1 MVIFGV
7 LAFCSGVM
15 ALWLPETLFS
25 PMPQTVEQVEAWP
38 EDYQNY
44 CCKRSRARADESE
57 DQVGVALEENGTA

>member
-44 CCKRSRARADESE
+44 CCKRSRAHADESE
-57 DQVGVALEENGTA
+57 EQVGVPMEENGKV